1 MTTTRPARLTASAGG
16 SGALPRRTV
25 VSAGAATAVGLA
37 LAACG
42 SKDAGGDTA
51 GGDGKTVTVVTHDTF
66 SVPSR
71 TTPAALWSWSPPAT
85 PAS

>member
-37 LAACG
+37 L
-42 SKDAGGDTA
+42 
-51 GGDGKTVTVVTHDTF
+51 
-66 SVPSR
+66 
-71 TTPAALWSWSPPAT
+71 WSWSPPAT

>member
-42 SKDAGGDTA
+42 SKDAGGDT
-51 GGDGKTVTVVTHDTF
+51 GGDGRTVTSSAH
-66 SVPSR
+66 SR
-71 TTPAALWSWSPPAT
+71 TTPAALWRWSLPAPPA
-85 PAS
+85 S